1 MNDLIIN
8 DLYEIRN
15 YLDQVVD
22 YVKKLKTKRALLH
35 HHMLKQENIYMRFIA
50 ID

>member
-1 MNDLIIN
+1 MNDLIID

-22 YVKKLKTKRALLH
+22 YIKKIKDQKD
-35 HHMLKQENIYMRFIA
+35 IF
-50 ID
+50 